1 MAKYPEKVFNSNDF
15 TSLTEESL
23 ISLIKRD
30 DLQIDEIKTWDHV
43 LKWGLAQNPTL
54 NPDPTTW
61 SDDDIKA
68 MVTTLQNCLPFIRF
82 FGLSPKDFFRKIR
95 PYKRILK
102 HQLYENLLE
111 YHLDPENEIPDNI
124 IFPRSD
130 KICSTIININIVSLV
145 SAWIDNMNLE
155 SKFAHIKELCLPYE
169 FKLLLRGSRD
179 SGFTPDRFHAI
190 CDNIP
195 RTVAFIKLKETD
207 EIFGGY
213 NPLIWKVS
221 RDGEW
226 GKTEESFIFSLKSK
240 NNFKEPVLSRISNI
254 NEALIYSVGC
264 GPAFSTDL
272 ILRVKESDGD
282 NFTKLFTFY

>member
-1 MAKYPEKVFNSNDF
+1 
-15 TSLTEESL
+15 
-23 ISLIKRD
+23 
-30 DLQIDEIKTWDHV
+30 
-43 LKWGLAQNPTL
+43 
-54 NPDPTTW
+54 
-61 SDDDIKA
+61 
-68 MVTTLQNCLPFIRF
+68 
-82 FGLSPKDFFRKIR
+82 
-95 PYKRILK
+95 
-102 HQLYENLLE
+102 
-111 YHLDPENEIPDNI
+111 
-124 IFPRSD
+124 
-130 KICSTIININIVSLV
+130 
-145 SAWIDNMNLE
+145 MNLE
-155 SKFAHIKELCLPYE
+155 SKFAHIKELYLPYE

-226 GKTEESFIFSLKSK
+226 DKTEESFIFSLKSK
-240 NNFKEPVLSRISNI
+240 NNFKEPVLSRISNN

-272 ILRVKESDGD
+272 ILRVKESDGSKEY
-282 NFTKLFTFY
+282 NVSRCIQRSYEKKLRDTEEFFSIEDYEIFQIIKK

>member
-1 MAKYPEKVFNSNDF
+1 LAAADHLHLHEIVDYLQNYLIENKIEWVERNFDRIYRTSFHSNNLLELQKFCTNLMAKSPEKVFNSNDF

-23 ISLIKRD
+23 ISLIRRD

-95 PYKRILK
+95 PYKRLLK
-102 HQLYENLLE
+102 HQLYESLLE

-155 SKFAHIKELCLPYE
+155 SKFAHIKELYLPYE

-207 EIFGGY
+207 LFIYLFKNCDREAAEVILWRS
-213 NPLIWKVS
+213 LIN
-221 RDGEW
+221 
-226 GKTEESFIFSLKSK
+226 T
-240 NNFKEPVLSRISNI
+240 
-254 NEALIYSVGC
+254 
-264 GPAFSTDL
+264 
-272 ILRVKESDGD
+272 RV
-282 NFTKLFTFY
+282 